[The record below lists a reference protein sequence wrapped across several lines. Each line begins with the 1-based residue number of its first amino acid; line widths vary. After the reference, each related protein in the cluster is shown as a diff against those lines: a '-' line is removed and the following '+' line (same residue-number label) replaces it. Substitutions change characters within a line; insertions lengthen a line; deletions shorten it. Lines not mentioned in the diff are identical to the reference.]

1 MKNLLY
7 LLPLLML
14 LSCGEKKQDER
25 LATLDKYLQGQVQY
39 YKFNGNVLVAEKGK
53 VIYQKSFGWKD
64 AATNEPLN
72 DSSVFELASVSKQ
85 FTATAIML
93 LAQRKQLSL
102 DDSLRKYFPELPYPN
117 ITLHQMLT
125 HTSGLPDY
133 ESAMETGWD
142 KKKIAFN
149 KDMIAF
155 LAATKPAV
163 KFKPGTKWEYSNT
176 AYALLASVVEKVSG
190 MSFAEFLS
198 KNIFVPL
205 GMTHTRIYNTR
216 RSGELLAN
224 YAFGHVW
231 SESKQRHLL
240 PDSSADYDYV
250 YYLDGI
256 TGDGTVNSTT
266 GDLWKWDRAWVNKTL
281 LDEASLQKMV
291 QPHALSD
298 TAANVSYGYGLFVGK
313 NHLGNNVGHSG
324 GWPGYHT
331 QVTRYTD
338 EDRTIIVLS
347 NNESPARFI
356 ETGIANILYGQ
367 PVLFPYEHKQ
377 SPADSA
383 SLALF
388 TGKYSFNNWNFEL
401 KQGKDT
407 IFQSFGGY
415 GKRIY
420 LPESNTKLF
429 PTDGQDIQ
437 FEIEKDSNNQI
448 KHYVIVYGVKEEMR
462 IKN

>member
-1 MKNLLY
+1 MKNLCY
-7 LLPLLML
+7 LLALLML
-14 LSCGEKKQDER
+14 LSCEEKKQDER
-25 LATLDKYLQGQVQY
+25 LASIDKYLLGQVQF

-53 VIYQKSFGWKD
+53 VIYQKSFGWRD
-64 AATNEPLN
+64 AASQQPLN

-93 LAQRKQLSL
+93 LAQRKQLNL
-102 DDSLRKYFPELPYPN
+102 DDSLRKYFPELPYRH
-117 ITLHQMLT
+117 ITLHQMLI

-133 ESAMETGWD
+133 ESAMTAGWD

-155 LAATKPAV
+155 LASAKPAV
-163 KFKPGTKWEYSNT
+163 HFKPGARWEYSNT

-190 MSFAEFLS
+190 MTFAEFLA

-216 RSGELLAN
+216 RSGEQLAN
-224 YAFGHVW
+224 YAYGYLW
-231 SESKQRHLL
+231 SESKKQYAL
-240 PDSSADYDYV
+240 PDSLADYDFV

-281 LDEASLQKMV
+281 LDEASLQKMM
-291 QPHALSD
+291 QPHALAD
-298 TAANVSYGYGLFVGK
+298 TTANVSYGYGLFVG
-313 NHLGNNVGHSG
+313 NRLGNYVGHSG

-347 NNESPARFI
+347 NNESAARFI
-356 ETGIANILYGQ
+356 QAGIANILYGK
-367 PVLFPYEHKQ
+367 PVILPYEHKLA
-377 SPADSA
+377 PADSA

-388 TGKYSFNNWNFEL
+388 TGKYSFNGWKFEL

-407 IFQSFGGY
+407 VFQTFGGY

-420 LPESNTKLF
+420 LPESATKLF

-437 FEIEKDSNNQI
+437 FEIEKGTNNEI
-448 KHYVIVYGVKEEMR
+448 KHYVVAYGVKEEM
-462 IKN
+462 K